1 MHSLRIIKNMLII
14 FSCSFVGMIA
24 ILMLLGIVIDN
35 EMLLSL
41 FIMSVL
47 YSVMSIV
54 LFISENLSH
63 TQMIILQVIYV
74 LMLNVIY
81 IVMMQI
87 RGLVFVGGY
96 VYIINAVFSI
106 ILFIFIKSIIYHFDK
121 KTADALNKQL
131 ERKKKESQKEYKL

>member
-47 YSVMSIV
+47 YSVMSII
-54 LFISENLSH
+54 LFIESLSH
-63 TQMIILQVIYV
+63 TQMFIFQVIYV
-74 LMLNVIY
+74 IMLNVIY
-81 IVMMQI
+81 IAMMKI

-96 VYIINAVFSI
+96 VYVINAIFSV
-106 ILFIFIKSIIYHFDK
+106 ILFILIKSIIYHYDK
-121 KTADALNKQL
+121 KTAEKLNKAF
-131 ERKKKESQKEYKL
+131 KKNKIKNQEEYKL

>member
-1 MHSLRIIKNMLII
+1 MHSLRVIKNMIII

-54 LFISENLSH
+54 LFIENLSH
-63 TQMIILQVIYV
+63 VQLILLQIAYV
-74 LMLNVIY
+74 VMLNVIY
-81 IVMMQI
+81 IAMMKI
-87 RGLVFVGGY
+87 RGLVFVGSY

-106 ILFIFIKSIIYHFDK
+106 ILFILIKSIIYHYDK
-121 KTADALNKQL
+121 KTAEKLNKAF
-131 ERKKKESQKEYKL
+131 KKKKLENQEEYKL